1 MQNIRQQLQAIKAEA
16 YGAHEAN
23 FFPRT
28 IGYAQCV
35 LTTLLAQQEDILH
48 AQAEGIIEVTV
59 RTQSKTFTLAVAE
72 VSTQI
77 TEILYVLVGK
87 RCDAQA
93 REILYQHAT
102 FNKEGE
108 SADRI
113 KNLELLL
120 TPVDAQG
127 IPVRELPAQDQAA

>member
-1 MQNIRQQLQAIKAEA
+1 MQNVHHQLRAIKAEA
-16 YGAHEAN
+16 HGAHEAN

-28 IGYAQCV
+28 ISYAQHV

-72 VSTQI
+72 VSTSI

-93 REILYQHAT
+93 REILYQLAT
-102 FNKEGE
+102 LNKEGE
-108 SADRI
+108 CTDRI
-113 KNLELLL
+113 KTLELLL

-127 IPVRELPAQDQAA
+127 MPVRELPTQDQAA